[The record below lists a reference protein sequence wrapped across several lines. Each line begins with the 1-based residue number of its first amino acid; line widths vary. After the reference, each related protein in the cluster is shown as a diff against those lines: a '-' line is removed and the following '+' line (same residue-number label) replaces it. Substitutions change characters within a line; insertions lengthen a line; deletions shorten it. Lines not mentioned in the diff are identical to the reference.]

1 MCKQASQPV
10 NYRSYHGSPMPE
22 PATTKFES
30 QSYETLLLSRPS
42 EYVLQVTLNR
52 PDAANAMNTQ
62 LGLDLLALFDEL
74 AQEPADIRCVVL
86 TGAGSKAFCAG
97 GDLGW
102 MREQFHADRATRMAE
117 ARKLAEMLRVLNE
130 LPKPLIGR
138 VQGQA
143 FGGGI
148 GMMSVCD
155 TAVAVEGAKFGLTEV
170 RLGLIPATISPY
182 VLARMGEGKARRVF
196 MSARIFGSE
205 EARDLDL
212 VAKVVSPEGLDA
224 AVEAEAKPYL
234 GAAPRAVADAK
245 ALARSLGPDIS
256 DAVIDDSI
264 RRLADTWETPEAQEG
279 ISAFFEK
286 RKPQW
291 VTAS

>member
-1 MCKQASQPV
+1 MSFETISIAVDERGVATLTLDRAEKHNSLSARMIAELTQA
-10 NYRSYHGSPMPE
+10 
-22 PATTKFES
+22 
-30 QSYETLLLSRPS
+30 
-42 EYVLQVTLNR
+42 
-52 PDAANAMNTQ
+52 AAQ
-62 LGLDLLALFDEL
+62 LGSDETV
-74 AQEPADIRCVVL
+74 RVVVL
-86 TGAGSKAFCAG
+86 TGAGASFCAG

-102 MREQFHADRATRMAE
+102 MREQFEASRETRMAE
-117 ARKLAEMLRVLNE
+117 ARKLAIMLKSLNE

-155 TAVAVEGAKFGLTEV
+155 TVVAVDDAKFGLTEV

-196 MSARIFGSE
+196 MSARIFGAE

-212 VAKVVSPEGLDA
+212 VAKVVSDADLDA
-224 AVEAEAKPYL
+224 AIEREIKPYL
-234 GAAPRAVADAK
+234 SAAPAAVAASK
-245 ALARSLGPDIS
+245 ALARSLGPVIS
-256 DAVIDDSI
+256 DAVIDDTI
-264 RRLADTWETPEAQEG
+264 RRLADTWETPEAREG

-286 RKPQW
+286 RKAGWMPG
-291 VTAS
+291 